1 MDIVETSRGGVSI
14 IEIKGR
20 LDSKTTGELEHKIL
34 GVLEGDGQKL
44 LVDMADLD
52 YINSSGLRVL
62 VMAYQR
68 LKQSGGTLAISGT
81 KDYILEVFEIAGYH
95 RLFNLFPNQDDA
107 LSSF

>member
-1 MDIVETSRGGVSI
+1 MEILERNQNGVAV

-20 LDSKTTGELEHKIL
+20 LDSKTTSDLEQKVLGIL
-34 GVLEGDGQKL
+34 DSETQSL

-68 LKQSGGTLAISGT
+68 LKKSGGKLAICGT
-81 KDYILEVFEIAGYH
+81 KDYIMEVFEIAGYH
-95 RLFNLFPNQDDA
+95 RLFNLFANQEEA
-107 LSSF
+107 LASF

>member
-1 MDIVETSRGGVSI
+1 MDIMETSQSGVAI

-20 LDSKTTGELEHKIL
+20 LDSKTTGELEQKIL
-34 GVLEGDGQKL
+34 AVLEGDGRKL

-68 LKQSGGTLAISGT
+68 LKQSGGSLAICGT

-95 RLFNLFPNQDDA
+95 RLFNLFPNQEEA

>member
-1 MDIVETSRGGVSI
+1 MDIMATSQGDVSI

-20 LDSKTTGELEHKIL
+20 LDTKTTGELEQKIV
-34 GVLEGDGQKL
+34 GVLEGDSQKL

-95 RLFNLFPNQDDA
+95 RLFNLYHDQQEA
-107 LSSF
+107 LAAF